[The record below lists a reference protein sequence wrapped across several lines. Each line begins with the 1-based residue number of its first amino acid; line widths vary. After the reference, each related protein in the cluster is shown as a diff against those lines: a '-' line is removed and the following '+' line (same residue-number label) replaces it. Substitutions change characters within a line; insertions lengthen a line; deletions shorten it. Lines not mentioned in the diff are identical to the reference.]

1 MGWGEDMLIR
11 TVETVVAAAVAALLV
26 AFAVELWRGPR
37 PTFEESITVTAP
49 SGPVAR
55 K

>member
-1 MGWGEDMLIR
+1 MLTRIL
-11 TVETVVAAAVAALLV
+11 ETVVAAAVAGLLV

-49 SGPVAR
+49 SRPVAL